1 MTTSARSKWIKWL
14 LLVALVVAIALG
26 LMRALNKR
34 EAQRAAAGAAAA
46 AAQQEPV
53 YQLSPKDLVTVQ
65 PQELEQVVKV
75 SGSLKA
81 LQTALIKARVAG
93 ELQGLEKREGDRV
106 SAGEV
111 VARVDNTEALARVRQ
126 AEQQAKAA
134 EAQMDIA
141 RRSLDNNQALVKQG
155 FISATALE
163 TTSANLA
170 AATAN
175 HLAAQAAAD
184 VARKSLAD
192 TTLRS
197 PIAGL
202 VSSRLAQNGE
212 RVGVDA
218 RILEV
223 VDLSSFEL
231 EAALPPGD
239 ASTVQVGQKA
249 LLQIEGLAQPVEA
262 RVARINPSVQA
273 GSRSVLIYLQVP
285 AVAGMRQG
293 LFAQGGVVTGQ
304 MTAPA
309 VPLSAVRN
317 DRPQPYIQ
325 VLNDGRIVHLP
336 VPLGR
341 QGQRNGEPML
351 VIDGVPGAPAG
362 TQLLSVRAGLIREG
376 TAVTLEA
383 VAPAAAAPTSAAT
396 KN

>member
-325 VLNDGRIVHLP
+325 VLNDGRIVHL
-336 VPLGR
+336 
-341 QGQRNGEPML
+341 
-351 VIDGVPGAPAG
+351 
-362 TQLLSVRAGLIREG
+362 LSVRAGLIREG